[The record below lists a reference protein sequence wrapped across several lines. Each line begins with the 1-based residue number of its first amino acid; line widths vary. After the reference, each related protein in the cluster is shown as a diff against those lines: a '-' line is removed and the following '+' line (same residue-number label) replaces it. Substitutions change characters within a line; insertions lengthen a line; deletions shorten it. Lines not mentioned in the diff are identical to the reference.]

1 MKNYRSILLD
11 LDGCVYRGN
20 QIIVGVREA
29 LRGFRE
35 RGVKILF
42 LTNNSTMTSEG
53 YAEKLRVMGIES
65 VPEEFL
71 TSGEAASHYILMNSG
86 PSNILPITENGF
98 KDYCRRMNH
107 KVLEIKDWRLA
118 EYVVVGLDRNFNYMK
133 LRAACRAI
141 MNGAIFIATN
151 VDRTIPTEDGLDPGA
166 GSIVAAIREAT
177 LKEPIVIGKPSK
189 IMMELALHKVGV
201 SPSEILVI
209 GDRLETDILAGKVIG
224 ADTALLLSGATTRDA
239 VERAPP
245 QNKPDYVA
253 ENLLELYKNLVRLH
267 LI

>member
-1 MKNYRSILLD
+1 MKSYRSILLD
-11 LDGCVYRGN
+11 LDGCVYRGSKM
-20 QIIVGVREA
+20 IAGVREA
-29 LRGFRE
+29 LRVFRE

-42 LTNNSTMTSEG
+42 LTNNSTMTSED
-53 YAEKLRVMGIES
+53 YAEKLRVMGVES
-65 VPEEFL
+65 APEEFL
-71 TSGEAASHYILMNSG
+71 TSGEAASHYILTNSG

-98 KDYCRRMNH
+98 KEYCRRMNH
-107 KVLEIKDWRLA
+107 KVLEVEDWRLA
-118 EYVVVGLDRNFNYMK
+118 EYVVVGLDRNFNYVK
-133 LRAACRAI
+133 LRAGSRAI

-177 LKEPIVIGKPSK
+177 LKEPIVIGKPSR
-189 IMMELALHKVGV
+189 IMMELALERVDV
-201 SPSEILVI
+201 SPNEVLVV

-245 QNKPDYVA
+245 QDRPDYIA
-253 ENLLELYKNLVRLH
+253 EDLLELYKNLVRLH

>member
-1 MKNYRSILLD
+1 MRSYRSIFLD
-11 LDGCVYRGN
+11 LDGCIYRGN
-20 QIIVGVREA
+20 QVITGVREA

-35 RGVKILF
+35 REVKILF
-42 LTNNSTMTSEG
+42 LTNNSTMTSED

-65 VPEEFL
+65 APGEFL

-98 KDYCRRMNH
+98 KEYCRRMNH
-107 KVLEIKDWRLA
+107 KVLGIKDWRLA
-118 EYVVVGLDRNFNYMK
+118 EYVVVGLDRNFNYIK
-133 LRAACRAI
+133 LRAGCRAI

-189 IMMELALHKVGV
+189 IMMELALRRVGV
-201 SPSEILVI
+201 SPSEILVV

-239 VERAPP
+239 VEEAPP
-245 QNKPDYVA
+245 QNRPDYIA
-253 ENLLELYKNLVRLH
+253 EDLLVLYKNLVRLH